1 MTLSLSVVEAAAL
14 AGDYNNDGIVS
25 AADYTVWRNNLGA
38 AALPFNETASLGI
51 VDEADYQ
58 IWKDNF
64 GATLEN
70 NGGGSANN
78 AVPEPA
84 SIVLLLVGSAAVI
97 GRPKRMPRAIV
108 RRASSRR
115 PIAY

>member
-1 MTLSLSVVEAAAL
+1 
-14 AGDYNNDGIVS
+14 
-25 AADYTVWRNNLGA
+25 
-38 AALPFNETASLGI
+38 
-51 VDEADYQ
+51 
-58 IWKDNF
+58 
-64 GATLEN
+64 
-70 NGGGSANN
+70 
-78 AVPEPA
+78 VPEPA